1 MKRARSSEV
10 FLGGRGRARRRVAPL
25 LAAVA
30 FVYLLFVSFKLSG
43 LAGIADP
50 AAVTRPASGGAGE
63 VVMPRRLED
72 PAPRARGDGDG
83 VAVAGYGRITGE
95 ILRRRW
101 EAGGRGRRRWGR
113 GGNFSELERMADE
126 AWELGGKAWEEAC
139 AFTGDVDSI
148 LSRDGGGE
156 TKCPASINI
165 GGGDGETVAFL
176 PCGLAVGSAV
186 TVVGTARAA
195 RAEYV
200 EALER
205 RGEGNGTVMVAQ
217 FAVELRGLRAV
228 EGEEPPRILHL
239 NPRLR
244 GDWSHRPVL
253 EMNTCFRMQWGKA
266 HRCDGNPSKDDDQVD
281 GLIKCEKWDRRDS
294 VDSKETK
301 TGSWLNRFIGRAK
314 KPEMRW
320 PYPFS
325 EGKMFVLTIQAGI
338 EGYHVSVGGRHVASF
353 PHRMGFSLED
363 ATGLAV
369 TGGVDVHSI
378 YATSLP
384 KVHPSFSLQQVL
396 EMSDRWKARPVP
408 EEPIQV
414 FIGIISA
421 TNHFAERMAIRKSW
435 MQFPAIQLGNVV
447 ARFFVALSHRKEIN
461 AALKTEA
468 DYFGDVVILP
478 FIDRYELVV
487 LKTVAICEFGVQ
499 NVTAEY
505 IMKCDDDTFVRLDVV
520 LKQISV
526 YNRTMPLYM
535 GNLNLLHRPLRHGK
549 WAVTYEE
556 WPEFVYP
563 PYANGPGYVISI
575 DIARDIVSRH
585 ANHSLRLFKME
596 DVSMGM
602 WVEDF
607 NTTAPVQY
615 IHSWRFC
622 QFGCVHNYFTAHYQ
636 SPWQMLCLWNKLS
649 SGRAHC
655 CNYR

>member
-1 MKRARSSEV
+1 
-10 FLGGRGRARRRVAPL
+10 
-25 LAAVA
+25 
-30 FVYLLFVSFKLSG
+30 
-43 LAGIADP
+43 
-50 AAVTRPASGGAGE
+50 
-63 VVMPRRLED
+63 
-72 PAPRARGDGDG
+72 
-83 VAVAGYGRITGE
+83 
-95 ILRRRW
+95 
-101 EAGGRGRRRWGR
+101 
-113 GGNFSELERMADE
+113 
-126 AWELGGKAWEEAC
+126 
-139 AFTGDVDSI
+139 
-148 LSRDGGGE
+148 
-156 TKCPASINI
+156 
-165 GGGDGETVAFL
+165 
-176 PCGLAVGSAV
+176 
-186 TVVGTARAA
+186 
-195 RAEYV
+195 
-200 EALER
+200 
-205 RGEGNGTVMVAQ
+205 
-217 FAVELRGLRAV
+217 
-228 EGEEPPRILHL
+228 
-239 NPRLR
+239 
-244 GDWSHRPVL
+244 
-253 EMNTCFRMQWGKA
+253 
-266 HRCDGNPSKDDDQVD
+266 
-281 GLIKCEKWDRRDS
+281 
-294 VDSKETK
+294 
-301 TGSWLNRFIGRAK
+301 
-314 KPEMRW
+314 
-320 PYPFS
+320 
-325 EGKMFVLTIQAGI
+325 MFVLTIQAGI